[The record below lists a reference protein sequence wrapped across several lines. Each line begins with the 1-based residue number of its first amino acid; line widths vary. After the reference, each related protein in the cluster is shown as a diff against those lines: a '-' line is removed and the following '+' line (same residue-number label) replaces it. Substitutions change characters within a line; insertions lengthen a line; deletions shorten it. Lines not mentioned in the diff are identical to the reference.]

1 MINFIKGSR
10 FALPCLVLVTM
21 LLGNS
26 AEAISLRFKSKI
38 FSSGPD
44 IYACNA
50 GVASA
55 FLQNSICYFG
65 GKKENGFCTPSSC
78 SNAKENCNTDCVCL
92 DKGAQG
98 DSYINK
104 LVLKSNIYDS
114 NSSSQTHTK
123 VAAGPAF
130 QSVFTGTDAWNRKVY
145 DLATY
150 FMTEA
155 YTGSYFVDI
164 CYRGSEIPDGGGYF
178 VISTEAAAIPF
189 LVSDLSGYNALDNN
203 RAGLDFNDANLLG
216 KLYTDR
222 AELSVERFVVC
233 GDTKAASDF
242 VINPT
247 TGVPTGGAAGN
258 RFYSSSAEMQLR
270 SSAQS
275 KSHGSV
281 IDPKFCKFRYV
292 FRETNWKSATPNK
305 RSNKGEGAEVCT
317 YTKISDPSNQ

>member
-1 MINFIKGSR
+1 MNFVLKSVFVFVMIFSS
-10 FALPCLVLVTM
+10 F
-21 LLGNS
+21 S
-26 AEAISLRFKSKI
+26 EAISLRFKSKI

-65 GKKENGFCTPSSC
+65 GKKENGFCTPTSC

-104 LVLKSNIYDS
+104 IVLKSTIYDTT
-114 NSSSQTHTK
+114 SSPVSYTK
-123 VAAGPAF
+123 VASGPAF
-130 QSVFTGTDAWNRKVY
+130 QSVFTPMDSWNKKIY
-145 DLATY
+145 DLATH

-155 YTGSYFVDI
+155 YTGAYFVDI
-164 CYRGSEIPDGGGYF
+164 CYRGTEIPDGGGYF

-189 LVSDLSGYNALDNN
+189 LVTDLTGYNSLDNN
-203 RAGLDFNDANLLG
+203 RNGLDFNEANFLG
-216 KLYTDR
+216 KLYTER

-233 GDTKAASDF
+233 GGTQAAADF
-242 VINPT
+242 VLNPA
-247 TGVPTGGAAGN
+247 TGAPTAGASGN
-258 RFYSSSAEMQLR
+258 TFYSSSSEMQLR

-281 IDPKFCKFRYV
+281 IDPKFCKFRYI
-292 FRETNWKSATPNK
+292 FRETNWKSSTPNK
-305 RSNKGEGAEVCT
+305 RSNRGEGAEVCT
-317 YTKISDPSNQ
+317 YTKISDPANQ